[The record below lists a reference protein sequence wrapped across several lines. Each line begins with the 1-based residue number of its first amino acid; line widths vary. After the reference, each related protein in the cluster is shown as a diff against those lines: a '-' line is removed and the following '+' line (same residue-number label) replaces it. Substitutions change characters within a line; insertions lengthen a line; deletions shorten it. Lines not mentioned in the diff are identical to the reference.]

1 MKKIIYCL
9 LSITLA
15 FSMSTSSIMASN
27 STKQL
32 NNENEIKTIL
42 DVRLENKQ
50 RAVIISQGEGIFI
63 FELYKNNQLV
73 RSETRDLYDRTL
85 KSDILLSRD
94 GFEAYESKSGWGI
107 IMSDDKDSVFLSAS
121 REYDFGEAIEK
132 NFEIQKGIDD
142 NFVNQY
148 RLRLNDYISLESQYQ
163 ECIDGILSAVSFS
176 CVFYFD
182 QPYLAYQAAEAMI
195 QEIVSVFAL
204 EDIVDYMAEL
214 NDEMA
219 FFYVA
224 LLGYMKESQS
234 ESHDQYM

>member
-1 MKKIIYCL
+1 MRKYICSF
-9 LSITLA
+9 LSLILMFTLC
-15 FSMSTSSIMASN
+15 TSSITASN
-27 STKQL
+27 STEQL
-32 NNENEIKTIL
+32 NDENEIKTIL
-42 DVRLENKQ
+42 DVNFENKQ
-50 RAVIISQGEGIFI
+50 RAVIISKGEGIFV
-63 FELYKNNQLV
+63 FELYRNNQLV
-73 RSETRDLYDRTL
+73 RSDTRDLYDSTL

-94 GFEAYESKSGWGI
+94 GIEAYESQSGWGI

-121 REYDFGEAIEK
+121 REYDFGETIDK
-132 NFEIQKGIDD
+132 NFKIQKGIDD
-142 NFVNQY
+142 NFINQY
-148 RLRLNDYISLESQYQ
+148 RLRLKDYISLESQYQ

-234 ESHDQYM
+234 ESHD

>member
-27 STKQL
+27 SIKQL

-42 DVRLENKQ
+42 DVSLENKQ

-85 KSDILLSRD
+85 ESDILLSRD
-94 GFEAYESKSGWGI
+94 GIEAYESQSGWGI
-107 IMSDDKDSVFLSAS
+107 IKSDDEDLVFLSAS
-121 REYDFGEAIEK
+121 REYDFGETIDK
-132 NFEIQKGIDD
+132 NFKIQKGIDD
-142 NFVNQY
+142 NFINQY
-148 RLRLNDYISLESQYQ
+148 RLRLKDYISLESQYQ

-182 QPYLAYQAAEAMI
+182 QPYLAYQAVKALI
-195 QEIVSVFAL
+195 LEIVSVFAL

-219 FFYVA
+219 FFYVE
-224 LLGYMKESQS
+224 LLRYVKESQTK
-234 ESHDQYM
+234 

>member
-1 MKKIIYCL
+1 MRKYICSF
-9 LSITLA
+9 LSLILMFTLC
-15 FSMSTSSIMASN
+15 TSSITASN
-27 STKQL
+27 STEQL
-32 NNENEIKTIL
+32 NDENEIKTIL
-42 DVRLENKQ
+42 DVNFENKQ
-50 RAVIISQGEGIFI
+50 RAVIISKGEGIFV
-63 FELYKNNQLV
+63 FELYRNNQLV
-73 RSETRDLYDRTL
+73 RSDTRDLYDSTHE
-85 KSDILLSRD
+85 SVVLLSRD
-94 GFEAYESKSGWGI
+94 GIEAYESQSGWGI
-107 IMSDDKDSVFLSAS
+107 IKSDDEDLVFLSAS
-121 REYDFGEAIEK
+121 REYDFGEAIDK

-142 NFVNQY
+142 NFINQY
-148 RLRLNDYISLESQYQ
+148 RLRLKDYISLESQYQ

-234 ESHDQYM
+234 ESHD

>member
-27 STKQL
+27 SIKQL

-42 DVRLENKQ
+42 DVSLENKQ

-85 KSDILLSRD
+85 ESDILLSRD
-94 GFEAYESKSGWGI
+94 GIEAYESQSGWGI

-148 RLRLNDYISLESQYQ
+148 RLRLNDYVKYESQYQ

-176 CVFYFD
+176 SVFYFD

-195 QEIVSVFAL
+195 QEIVSVFAF
-204 EDIVDYMAEL
+204 VDYMAEL

-234 ESHDQYM
+234 ESHD